1 MLLSGRKAAQVAI
14 SKLKK
19 VPNPDIKIS

>member
-1 MLLSGRKAAQVAI
+1 MLLSARKAAQVAI

>member
-19 VPNPDIKIS
+19 VPNPDIKVS

>member
-19 VPNPDIKIS
+19 IPNPDIKI